1 MNVADEH
8 ARVTQ
13 DVLLHQKYGVVNL
26 TWGAEDADDGVI
38 HGVAEQQNRGTAH
51 ITRCL
56 DACSVEANDETNGIL
71 GDGVFATLLRTEG
84 GSLAADG
91 KWQNDGRQRLRR
103 FGVVHWRPRRWL

>member
-38 HGVAEQQNRGTAH
+38 HGVAEQQNRGPAH
-51 ITRCL
+51 VT
-56 DACSVEANDETNGIL
+56 
-71 GDGVFATLLRTEG
+71 
-84 GSLAADG
+84 GS
-91 KWQNDGRQRLRR
+91 
-103 FGVVHWRPRRWL
+103 